1 MKILMTGHD
10 GYIGSVMKPMLEEAG
25 HSVVGVDA
33 KYFSDILCPQ
43 FVGTDIRDTYLPSG
57 YYDAVIHL
65 AALSNDPMG
74 EINKD
79 LTFDINYKAT
89 DRLAELACISGV
101 KRFLFSSSCSVY
113 GMSDGIADEQ
123 SELHPL
129 TAYAISKARAEK
141 GLLEFS
147 TADFS
152 PVMLRNATAFGWSP
166 NFRSDLVLNTMTC
179 AAYTQNHVNIVGD
192 GKQWRPLVHVQDICQ
207 AFLLALEAP
216 KEKIHNQIF
225 NIGARNYQV
234 RAIAEAVAESFPSCI
249 VTNSENKD
257 IDPRSYQVD
266 FTKAYKELGFRPSWS
281 MWDGI
286 EELQNMFDH
295 LQLTDFSS
303 YVRLAKLKSLM
314 ESRRL
319 DKDLRWATKTF

>member
-10 GYIGSVMKPMLEEAG
+10 GYIGSVMKPILEEAG
-25 HSVVGVDA
+25 HEVMGIDVY
-33 KYFSDILCPQ
+33 YFSDERNSPVEFPLDVRD
-43 FVGTDIRDTYLPSG
+43 FVKLGPF
-57 YYDAVIHL
+57 DAIIHL

-74 EINKD
+74 ELNGD
-79 LTFDINYKAT
+79 LTYDINCNATKTLSILAYK
-89 DRLAELACISGV
+89 SHV
-101 KRFLFSSSCSVY
+101 KRFIFSSSCSVY
-113 GMSDGIADEQ
+113 GTSDGIADEQ
-123 SELHPL
+123 SDLHPL
-129 TAYAISKARAEK
+129 TNYAVSKSIAEK
-141 GLLEFS
+141 NLMYLAS
-147 TADFS
+147 DDFS
-152 PVMLRNATAFGWSP
+152 PVILRNATAFGWSP

-249 VTNSENKD
+249 VTNSENND

-266 FTKAYKELGFRPSWS
+266 FSKAYKELGFRPSWS

-295 LQLTDFSS
+295 LQLTDFSG

-314 ESRRL
+314 ESGQL
-319 DKDLRWATKTF
+319 DKDLRWTKEY